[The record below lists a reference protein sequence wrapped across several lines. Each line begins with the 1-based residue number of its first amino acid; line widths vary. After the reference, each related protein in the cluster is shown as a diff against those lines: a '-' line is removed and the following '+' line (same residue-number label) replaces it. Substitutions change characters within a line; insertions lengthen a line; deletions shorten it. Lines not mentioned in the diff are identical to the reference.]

1 MAAPDCSSDG
11 PSDPQDETLITQHT
25 LTALD
30 LRTAVWT
37 VTLLPTEGPHGWSTR
52 RLASSGAQDGAAPVA
67 RIDGA
72 GTAIDGVGLIVFGG
86 VGDDFGF
93 VPATDAW
100 LLRHGTD
107 VRPRRRIARVHAADS
122 ASTTTTRE
130 HATAPSA
137 TACTPSTSAPPSTAL
152 AASAS
157 TNTAHDSAAS
167 PSAPHAAASSMVGA
181 GPCPRA
187 CLCMCADGMRV
198 YIYGGFD
205 GETDLCDLWGLDLQP
220 APARGHALRPP
231 GRSGAVVGGTTSGT
245 MCGTA
250 APPGAPFDVGLFKE
264 RQARATAALNQSAG
278 AARSPSSTRATPEL
292 HSSYTRATPELR
304 RRNPSSAGVP
314 LHVLVGL
321 AARSADC
328 VDGATS
334 VNGACFVNGACCVD
348 GATSVGQGTLPLVPP
363 TPATAP
369 PAELEC
375 SVGLGDGRDRAQRAS
390 PSCMLEL
397 SRNAISEHVL
407 AAFRQ

>member
-1 MAAPDCSSDG
+1 
-11 PSDPQDETLITQHT
+11 
-25 LTALD
+25 
-30 LRTAVWT
+30 
-37 VTLLPTEGPHGWSTR
+37 
-52 RLASSGAQDGAAPVA
+52 
-67 RIDGA
+67 
-72 GTAIDGVGLIVFGG
+72 
-86 VGDDFGF
+86 
-93 VPATDAW
+93 
-100 LLRHGTD
+100 
-107 VRPRRRIARVHAADS
+107 
-122 ASTTTTRE
+122 
-130 HATAPSA
+130 
-137 TACTPSTSAPPSTAL
+137 
-152 AASAS
+152 
-157 TNTAHDSAAS
+157 
-167 PSAPHAAASSMVGA
+167 
-181 GPCPRA
+181 
-187 CLCMCADGMRV
+187 MRV

-220 APARGHALRPP
+220 APARDSGHALRPP
-231 GRSGAVVGGTTSGT
+231 DRSGAVVGGTTSST
-245 MCGTA
+245 MRGTA
-250 APPGAPFDVGLFKE
+250 APTGAPFDVGLFKE

-278 AARSPSSTRATPEL
+278 AARS
-292 HSSYTRATPELR
+292 
-304 RRNPSSAGVP
+304 PSSAGVP

-369 PAELEC
+369 PAEDER

>member
-130 HATAPSA
+130 HAAASSA
-137 TACTPSTSAPPSTAL
+137 TACTPSTSAPPSTSL

-167 PSAPHAAASSMVGA
+167 PSSPHAASSSKVGA
-181 GPCPRA
+181 SPCPRA

-205 GETDLCDLWGLDLQP
+205 GETDLCDLWGIDLQP

-250 APPGAPFDVGLFKE
+250 APTGAPFDVGLFKE

-278 AARSPSSTRATPEL
+278 AAR
-292 HSSYTRATPELR
+292 
-304 RRNPSSAGVP
+304 NPSSAGVP

-328 VDGATS
+328 VDGA
-334 VNGACFVNGACCVD
+334 A
-348 GATSVGQGTLPLVPP
+348 SVGQGTLPLVPP

-369 PAELEC
+369 PAEHEC
-375 SVGLGDGRDRAQRAS
+375 SVGLGEGHGRAQRAL
-390 PSCMLEL
+390 PSCMIEL

>member
-107 VRPRRRIARVHAADS
+107 VRPRRRIARVQASAS
-122 ASTTTTRE
+122 ASTITTRE
-130 HATAPSA
+130 HAAAPSA

-152 AASAS
+152 AASVS

-167 PSAPHAAASSMVGA
+167 PSPAHAASSSMVGA

-220 APARGHALRPP
+220 APARDSGHALRPP
-231 GRSGAVVGGTTSGT
+231 DRGGAVVGGATSGT
-245 MCGTA
+245 MRGTA
-250 APPGAPFDVGLFKE
+250 APTGAPFDVGLFKE

-278 AARSPSSTRATPEL
+278 AARSPSS
-292 HSSYTRATPELR
+292 
-304 RRNPSSAGVP
+304 AGTP

-321 AARSADC
+321 AARSAD
-328 VDGATS
+328 
-334 VNGACFVNGACCVD
+334 CVD

-369 PAELEC
+369 PAEDER

-397 SRNAISEHVL
+397 SRSAISEHVL

>member
-107 VRPRRRIARVHAADS
+107 VRPRRRIARVQASAS
-122 ASTTTTRE
+122 ASTITTRE
-130 HATAPSA
+130 HAAAPSA

-152 AASAS
+152 AASVS

-167 PSAPHAAASSMVGA
+167 PSPAHAASSSMVGA

-220 APARGHALRPP
+220 APARDSGHALCPP
-231 GRSGAVVGGTTSGT
+231 DRSGAVVGGTTSGT
-245 MCGTA
+245 MRGTA
-250 APPGAPFDVGLFKE
+250 ASTGAPFDVGLFKE

-278 AARSPSSTRATPEL
+278 AARSPSS
-292 HSSYTRATPELR
+292 
-304 RRNPSSAGVP
+304 AGTP

-328 VDGATS
+328 VDGA
-334 VNGACFVNGACCVD
+334 A
-348 GATSVGQGTLPLVPP
+348 SVGQGTLPLVPP

-369 PAELEC
+369 PAEHAC

-397 SRNAISEHVL
+397 SRSAISEHVL

>member
-1 MAAPDCSSDG
+1 
-11 PSDPQDETLITQHT
+11 
-25 LTALD
+25 
-30 LRTAVWT
+30 
-37 VTLLPTEGPHGWSTR
+37 
-52 RLASSGAQDGAAPVA
+52 
-67 RIDGA
+67 
-72 GTAIDGVGLIVFGG
+72 
-86 VGDDFGF
+86 
-93 VPATDAW
+93 
-100 LLRHGTD
+100 
-107 VRPRRRIARVHAADS
+107 
-122 ASTTTTRE
+122 
-130 HATAPSA
+130 
-137 TACTPSTSAPPSTAL
+137 
-152 AASAS
+152 
-157 TNTAHDSAAS
+157 
-167 PSAPHAAASSMVGA
+167 
-181 GPCPRA
+181 
-187 CLCMCADGMRV
+187 MCADGMRV

-220 APARGHALRPP
+220 APARDSGHALRPP
-231 GRSGAVVGGTTSGT
+231 DRGGAVVGGATSGT
-245 MCGTA
+245 MRGTA
-250 APPGAPFDVGLFKE
+250 APTGAPFDVGLFKE

-278 AARSPSSTRATPEL
+278 A
-292 HSSYTRATPELR
+292 
-304 RRNPSSAGVP
+304 RNPSSAGTP

-369 PAELEC
+369 PAEDER

>member
-1 MAAPDCSSDG
+1 
-11 PSDPQDETLITQHT
+11 
-25 LTALD
+25 
-30 LRTAVWT
+30 
-37 VTLLPTEGPHGWSTR
+37 
-52 RLASSGAQDGAAPVA
+52 
-67 RIDGA
+67 
-72 GTAIDGVGLIVFGG
+72 
-86 VGDDFGF
+86 
-93 VPATDAW
+93 
-100 LLRHGTD
+100 
-107 VRPRRRIARVHAADS
+107 
-122 ASTTTTRE
+122 
-130 HATAPSA
+130 
-137 TACTPSTSAPPSTAL
+137 
-152 AASAS
+152 
-157 TNTAHDSAAS
+157 
-167 PSAPHAAASSMVGA
+167 
-181 GPCPRA
+181 
-187 CLCMCADGMRV
+187 MRV

-220 APARGHALRPP
+220 APARDSGHALRPP
-231 GRSGAVVGGTTSGT
+231 DRSGAVVGGATSST
-245 MCGTA
+245 MRGTA
-250 APPGAPFDVGLFKE
+250 APTGAPFDVGLFKE

-328 VDGATS
+328 VDGA
-334 VNGACFVNGACCVD
+334 A
-348 GATSVGQGTLPLVPP
+348 SVGQGTLPLVPR